1 MALVNVQKTYTLNAI
16 IANKEYTVKDVI
28 DLLQVAKMQGVRIS
42 VKEAEKLRKTIE
54 QSENSV
60 KNTLE
65 SIEKMKAQLAN
76 LEA

>member
-1 MALVNVQKTYTLNAI
+1 MVNVQKTYTLNAI
-16 IANKEYTVKDVI
+16 IANKEYTVKDVV

-42 VKEAEKLRKTIE
+42 VKEAEKLRKVIE